1 MSRSKMISCLME
13 SLIFGLLSLILAT
26 SSAQAD
32 SAVAEDSAGNLSA
45 YSSSSINQAAA
56 AAMAACFNRGVG
68 GCVLHSAP
76 NSRGWAAIAKGG
88 DRVHWVYG
96 RATRSAAIQSVLNE
110 CSAPDSCEIMLIYL
124 DDSQ

>member
-1 MSRSKMISCLME
+1 MMKSTS
-13 SLIFGLLSLILAT
+13 IFGLTVSLIMGLLLPAP
-26 SSAQAD
+26 SVRAD
-32 SAVAEDSAGNLSA
+32 SAVAEDNAGNLSA

-56 AAMAACFNRGVG
+56 GAMAACFNRGVG

-88 DRVHWVYG
+88 GNIHWVYG
-96 RATRSAAIQSVLNE
+96 RATRSAAIQSALNQ
-110 CSAPDSCEIMLIYL
+110 CSSPDSCEIVLIYL